1 MFEFNPEK
9 YQNQIKSILQ
19 DLKGIPDNKL
29 NGDTLRST
37 LKKYPKDGKELFS
50 KNQLL
55 SGYKLLLNENLIK
68 SSEKLETFLTTKPT
82 RTVSGVAP
90 VTVLTKPYPCPGN
103 CIYCPDVSN
112 MPKSYIPSEPG
123 AQRAALNN
131 FDPYTQTYN
140 RLLALNRIGHST
152 DKIELIIIGGTWSA
166 YKRDYQIWFVKEC
179 FRALNT
185 FTPAREF
192 YKRNY
197 PVKEKTEW
205 KELIKQHKKNETAK
219 SRCVGL
225 SIETRPDC
233 ITEKEVLKMRKLGA
247 TKVQIGIQ
255 SLDHDVLT
263 ANKRGHNIAEIQ
275 KAFRLLRTA
284 GFKIQAHWMP
294 NLYKSNPE
302 TDLTGYRELWTSH
315 YHPDE
320 IKIYPTSVI
329 KDTELY
335 NLYQSGRYA
344 PYTQKQLE
352 ELLEKFMLATPRY
365 CRITRVI
372 RDIPEQEI
380 EAGSKTT
387 NLRQVVH
394 QNMSDKGVK
403 CECIR
408 CREIRD
414 SEFHREDLEPELLK
428 FTTSIGT
435 DYFLSYKT
443 KSDKIAAFLRLTIP
457 KKKNRKTNFIEDL
470 LESSIIREIHV
481 YGVSTAIG
489 DKDTET
495 PQHEGLG
502 KKLINWSQEITKNH
516 GINNIAVISAVGT
529 RRYYA
534 KRGFKRSSL
543 YMTKELNSN

>member
-1 MFEFNPEK
+1 
-9 YQNQIKSILQ
+9 
-19 DLKGIPDNKL
+19 
-29 NGDTLRST
+29 
-37 LKKYPKDGKELFS
+37 
-50 KNQLL
+50 
-55 SGYKLLLNENLIK
+55 
-68 SSEKLETFLTTKPT
+68 
-82 RTVSGVAP
+82 
-90 VTVLTKPYPCPGN
+90 
-103 CIYCPDVSN
+103 
-112 MPKSYIPSEPG
+112 
-123 AQRAALNN
+123 
-131 FDPYTQTYN
+131 
-140 RLLALNRIGHST
+140 
-152 DKIELIIIGGTWSA
+152 
-166 YKRDYQIWFVKEC
+166 
-179 FRALNT
+179 
-185 FTPAREF
+185 
-192 YKRNY
+192 
-197 PVKEKTEW
+197 
-205 KELIKQHKKNETAK
+205 
-219 SRCVGL
+219 
-225 SIETRPDC
+225 
-233 ITEKEVLKMRKLGA
+233 
-247 TKVQIGIQ
+247 
-255 SLDHDVLT
+255 
-263 ANKRGHNIAEIQ
+263 
-275 KAFRLLRTA
+275 
-284 GFKIQAHWMP
+284 MP

-302 TDLTGYRELWTSH
+302 TDLAGYKKLWTYH

-329 KDTELY
+329 KNTELY
-335 NLYQSGRYA
+335 NLYQSGRYT
-344 PYTQKQLE
+344 PYTQIQLE

-394 QNMSDKGVK
+394 QNMSHKGVK

-414 SEFHREDLEPELLK
+414 TEFHREDLEPELLK
-428 FTTSIGT
+428 FTTSIGI

-443 KSDKIAAFLRLTIP
+443 KSDIIVAFLRLTIP
-457 KKKNRKTNFIEDL
+457 KKKNRKANFIKDL

-502 KKLINWSQEITKNH
+502 KKLINWSQEITRNH